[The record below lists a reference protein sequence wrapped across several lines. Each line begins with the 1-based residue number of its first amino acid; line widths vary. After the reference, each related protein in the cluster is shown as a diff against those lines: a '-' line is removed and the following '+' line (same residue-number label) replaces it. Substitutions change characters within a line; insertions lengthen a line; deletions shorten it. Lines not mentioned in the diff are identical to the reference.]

1 MMNLQEATMGDGR
14 DGEGKKLLKRR
25 EIRYW
30 SVGLISIPLIFIVT
44 GLLGYFASKNPKFIR
59 DGNFVL
65 PGGDVAPFFVPPSVA
80 IIVSIIAVIGFTAI
94 FTYLHRIVDEQ
105 EQSAWLWANT
115 ISWYATGLISLIWDI
130 LHKAQ
135 IVPPIQGYL
144 VLLVSATAGF
154 FVWTWK
160 KYF

>member
-14 DGEGKKLLKRR
+14 DGEGKKRLTKR

-30 SVGLISIPLIFIVT
+30 SVGLSSLVLITIVMT
-44 GLLGYFASKNPKFIR
+44 FLGYFSSKNPA
-59 DGNFVL
+59 FVRNSHYV

-80 IIVSIIAVIGFTAI
+80 IIASAILVIGLIAI

-105 EQSAWLWANT
+105 EQSAWMWANT
-115 ISWYATGLISLIWDI
+115 VSWYATCLIALIWDI
-130 LHKAQ
+130 LHLAQ
-135 IVPPIQGYL
+135 MVPPIQGYW
-144 VLLVSATAGF
+144 VLFISATTGCI
-154 FVWTWK
+154 VWIWK